1 MPLIENSDY
10 SAPRY
15 FRNPHVQT
23 IFASKLRLVPRQPFV
38 RERIETP
45 DGDFF
50 DVDWIQRGSKRV
62 VVVLHGL
69 GGSTAS
75 TYIPAFARVAA
86 DNGWDVACMNFRGC
100 SGEPNRLFRSYHS
113 GATED
118 PLHLLQLAH
127 ERDGYRHVAIVGF
140 SLGGNVTLKLLG
152 ELGGDTPHWL
162 CGAVAYA
169 SPTDLASCAR
179 LLARPGLTLYMR
191 RFIVLLSTHLE
202 EKNRRFPGLLK
213 VPPSRIRRF
222 KRFHEFDEVYTAPAH
237 GFASAEDYWARASS
251 RPFIPRIR
259 VPTLLVNSLD
269 DPFLTHDCHP
279 LEEARAN
286 GNFWFETTTHGGHVG
301 WVTPRSAGGRAAWWH
316 ERRGMKFLNALA

>member
-10 SAPRY
+10 SAPRF

-38 RERIETP
+38 RERVETP

-50 DVDWIQRGSKRV
+50 DVDWLRRGSRRV

-69 GGSTAS
+69 GGSTES
-75 TYIPAFARVAA
+75 PYVPAFARVAT
-86 DNGWDVACMNFRGC
+86 DNGWEVACMNFRGC

-118 PLHLLQLAH
+118 PLHLLRLIH
-127 ERDGYRHVAIVGF
+127 DRDGYEHVAIAGF

-152 ELGGDTPHWL
+152 ELGSEAPHWL
-162 CGAVAYA
+162 CGAVAFA
-169 SPTDLASCAR
+169 APTDLASCAE

-191 RFIVLLSTHLE
+191 RFIVLLSAHLD
-202 EKNRRFPGLLK
+202 EKNRRFPGRLR
-213 VPPSRIRRF
+213 VPPARIRRF
-222 KRFHEFDEVYTAPAH
+222 KRFHEFDEAYTAPAH

-269 DPFLTHDCHP
+269 DPFLTHECHP

-286 GNFWFETTTHGGHVG
+286 GNFWFETTIHGGHVG
-301 WVTPRSAGGRAAWWH
+301 WVTPRAAGGRMAWWH
-316 ERRGMKFLNALA
+316 ERRAMKFLSALA